1 MQRLILVLTIVTIAF
16 VLPVLAQQIGEK
28 KPDEKKEST
37 ELNIVGILKVKE
49 GTEKEMRDLFAAL
62 VEPSRKDKGNL
73 RYELYQD
80 RKDPRRF
87 VFVQRWTDEESQRK
101 HDKESAHIKEF
112 TKNHVQKVESAESYQ
127 LTLVK

>member
-1 MQRLILVLTIVTIAF
+1 MKRLIVTTLAIVF
-16 VLPVLAQQIGEK
+16 VWPVVGQQAGEK
-28 KPDEKKEST
+28 KEMPDDKKE
-37 ELNIVGILKVKE
+37 LAIVGVLKVKE
-49 GTEKEMRDLFAAL
+49 GTEKEMRDIFAAL

-87 VFVQRWTDEESQRK
+87 VFVQRWADEESQRK

-112 TKNHVQKVESAESYQ
+112 TKNHIQKVESAEIHQ